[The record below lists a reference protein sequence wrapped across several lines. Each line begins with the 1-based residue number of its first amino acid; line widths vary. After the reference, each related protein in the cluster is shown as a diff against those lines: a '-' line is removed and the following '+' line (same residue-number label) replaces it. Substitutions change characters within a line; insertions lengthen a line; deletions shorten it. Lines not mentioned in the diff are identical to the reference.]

1 MRQIKAIEKANRERL
16 LKVNPDLAD
25 ESGIYRGWP
34 GNLAGLHS
42 GDQGRDRVRPADPLG
57 WKGGDSVKCV
67 LIEIMYADDKSIK

>member
-25 ESGIYRGWP
+25 ESGIYRGWS

-42 GDQGRDRVRPADPLG
+42 GDQGRNRAGPADPVG
-57 WKGGDSVKCV
+57 RKRSDSVKCV

>member
-25 ESGIYRGWP
+25 ESGIYRGWS

-42 GDQGRDRVRPADPLG
+42 IHQRADRAGPADPLG

-67 LIEIMYADDKSIK
+67 LIEILYADDKSIK